1 MKKIILKTFISF
13 ALILMI
19 PSCSAEKVECW
30 MCLKKFEKG
39 EGYTSNKWGQCEK
52 SYAAKFCS
60 LKCAGCRKFNGK
72 DVGR

>member
-19 PSCSAEKVECW
+19 PSCSAPKAECL

-39 EGYTSNKWGQCEK
+39 EGYTTNKWGQCRK
-52 SYAAKFCS
+52 TYTGGFCS
-60 LKCAGCRKFNGK
+60 LKCGGCRKFNGN
-72 DVGR
+72 DVGY